1 MNGEITGVV
10 LIAGEQCFVEVA
22 GMPLIQRLLLSGARA
37 GIQEWILLAWHGA
50 QRLNATLRTAAKL
63 ADISWHVY
71 DVQNA
76 APECLTTLLPT
87 QDVIAISCTAV
98 FDERLLLAL
107 QQEEGTALCVT
118 TTAAA
123 TADGVTLQDGFVAAG
138 VATTPPAHR
147 FTGILRC
154 SGALLEH
161 IMYQAWGELQKTS
174 TPLYTLLPGLIAS
187 TPTRAVDVSQHLWV
201 PLVDPMKA
209 SVVAAEEQLVRRL
222 GRRGDSFIVRL
233 LNRRI
238 SQALTKRL
246 VRTAVTPNQ
255 ITLFSA
261 TLGLTGAYLLAQPT
275 DLLQILG
282 SLLFLCS
289 TIIDGCDGE
298 VARLT
303 FQESD
308 FGGKLDLLMD
318 NVVHLFLFP
327 GIAIGLY
334 RENGDSLALFL
345 GALTLAGILVALIVY
360 LPSLWRPAGE
370 RSVYAR
376 LHESLASRDFAYL
389 LVILTLVD
397 RLEWFLWAAAVGT
410 YVFAAA
416 WLVLAYIQRRR
427 EQRLTMGA

>member
-22 GMPLIQRLLLSGARA
+22 GMPLIQRILLTGARA

-50 QRLNATLRTAAKL
+50 QRLNAALLTAAKL
-63 ADISWHVY
+63 TGISWRVY

-76 APECLTTLLPT
+76 APECLTTIPLAR
-87 QDVIAISCTAV
+87 DVIAISCTAV
-98 FDERLLLAL
+98 FDEHLLLAL
-107 QQEEGTALCVT
+107 QQEEGTTLCVT
-118 TTAAA
+118 ATSAD
-123 TADGVTLQDGFVAAG
+123 TADGVTLQDGFVAVG
-138 VATTPPAHR
+138 VSTTPPAHR

-161 IMYQAWGELQKTS
+161 VMSQAWGDLQKTS
-174 TPLYTLLPGLIAS
+174 TPLQALLPGLVAS
-187 TPTRAVDVSQHLWV
+187 APTRAVDVSQHVWV
-201 PLVDPMKA
+201 PLVAPMQA
-209 SVVAAEEQLVRRL
+209 SVVAAEKQLVRRL
-222 GRRGDSFIVRL
+222 GRKGDSFIVRL
-233 LNRRI
+233 LNRRM

-282 SLLFLCS
+282 SLFFLCS

-327 GIAIGLY
+327 CIALGLY
-334 RENGDSLALFL
+334 RENGDSLALLL
-345 GALTLAGILVALIVY
+345 GALTLAGVLLALVIY
-360 LPSLWRPAGE
+360 LPSLWRPARK

-389 LVILTLVD
+389 LVILTLFD
-397 RLEWFLWAAAVGT
+397 RIEWFVWAAAVGT

>member
-1 MNGEITGVV
+1 
-10 LIAGEQCFVEVA
+10 
-22 GMPLIQRLLLSGARA
+22 MPLIQRILLSGARA

-50 QRLNATLRTAAKL
+50 QRLHNALLTAAKL
-63 ADISWHVY
+63 TGISWRVY

-76 APECLTTLLPT
+76 APECLTTILPPKE
-87 QDVIAISCTAV
+87 VIAISCTAV
-98 FDERLLLAL
+98 FDERLLMAL
-107 QQEEGTALCVT
+107 QQEEGTTLCVT
-118 TTAAA
+118 ATSAA
-123 TADGVTLQDGFVAAG
+123 TADGVTLQDGFVPVGGSTA
-138 VATTPPAHR
+138 PPAHR

-154 SGALLEH
+154 PGALLEH
-161 IMYQAWGELQKTS
+161 VMYQAWGDIRKTS
-174 TPLYTLLPGLIAS
+174 APLQALLPGLIAA
-187 TPTRAVDVSQHLWV
+187 TPTRAIDVSQHLWV
-201 PLVDPMKA
+201 PLVAPMQA
-209 SVVAAEEQLVRRL
+209 SVVAAEEQLMRRL
-222 GRRGDSFIVRL
+222 GRKGDSLIVRL
-233 LNRRI
+233 LNRRM

-246 VRTAVTPNQ
+246 VRTAITPNQ

-261 TLGLTGAYLLAQPT
+261 TLGLTGAYLLAQPA

-308 FGGKLDLLMD
+308 FGGKLDILMD

-327 GIAIGLY
+327 GIALGLY

-345 GALTLAGILVALIVY
+345 GALTLAGVLIALVAY
-360 LPSLWRPAGE
+360 LPSLWRPSGK
-370 RSVYAR
+370 RSVYTR

-389 LVILTLVD
+389 LVVLALFD
-397 RLEWFLWAAAVGT
+397 RIEWFLWAAAVGT

>member
-1 MNGEITGVV
+1 MQ
-10 LIAGEQCFVEVA
+10 A
-22 GMPLIQRLLLSGARA
+22 S
-37 GIQEWILLAWHGA
+37 
-50 QRLNATLRTAAKL
+50 
-63 ADISWHVY
+63 
-71 DVQNA
+71 
-76 APECLTTLLPT
+76 
-87 QDVIAISCTAV
+87 VIA
-98 FDERLLLAL
+98 
-107 QQEEGTALCVT
+107 
-118 TTAAA
+118 
-123 TADGVTLQDGFVAAG
+123 
-138 VATTPPAHR
+138 
-147 FTGILRC
+147 
-154 SGALLEH
+154 
-161 IMYQAWGELQKTS
+161 
-174 TPLYTLLPGLIAS
+174 
-187 TPTRAVDVSQHLWV
+187 
-201 PLVDPMKA
+201 
-209 SVVAAEEQLVRRL
+209 AEDQLVRRL
-222 GRRGDSFIVRL
+222 GRKGDSFIVRL
-233 LNRRI
+233 LNRRM

-275 DLLQILG
+275 DLPQILG
-282 SLLFLCS
+282 SLFFLCS

-327 GIAIGLY
+327 CIALGLY
-334 RENGDSLALFL
+334 RENGDSLALLL
-345 GALTLAGILVALIVY
+345 GALTLAGVLLALVIY
-360 LPSLWRPAGE
+360 LPSLWRPARK

-389 LVILTLVD
+389 LVILTLFD
-397 RLEWFLWAAAVGT
+397 RIEWFVWAAAVGT